1 MEFSKR
7 GTPGDLKIQNMKLL
21 LKHIRKKAP
30 VSRAELSEQC
40 SISKPTVSNLVEELL
55 NEGWLLEKQ
64 SEEASV
70 LGGRKPVYLY
80 FNHYAGFVVGI
91 DIGGTNT
98 VMALTDLNGNI
109 LAETTFPTQAYLNN
123 QLLDKID
130 QSLAVLVGE
139 SGVPIEKILG
149 VGIGAPGMTD
159 VKKGIVIDAPSLGWI
174 NYPLKKEAEAK
185 LKLPVY
191 IDNDVNVAV
200 LGESWLGAAKG
211 KNTILLVS
219 IGTGVGS
226 GIMIEGKLYRGITF
240 AAGEIGFM
248 VTDSQTMLETNDSF
262 KGYGFLDRRVGG
274 QGIVKRVKQMAEQH
288 PEHPYSI
295 SIPSVKKIFED
306 AIKGDEFAFS
316 CVEDVTLQLGIGL
329 SNAIS
334 LLNPEV
340 VLIGGGISK
349 SGHWFLPKVKEIVR
363 SLTPVQSEIK
373 LATLRD
379 RGGVLGAVSL
389 LLNEHESLLKM

>member
-7 GTPGDLKIQNMKLL
+7 GTPGELKVQNMKLL
-21 LKHIRKKAP
+21 LKHIRENAP
-30 VSRAELSEQC
+30 VSRAELSDQC

-55 NEGWLLEKQ
+55 NEGWIMEKQ
-64 SEEASV
+64 SKEASI

-80 FNHYAGFVVGI
+80 FNHHAAYAVGV

-98 VMALTDLNGNI
+98 MMVLTDLSGMI
-109 LAETTFPTQAYLNN
+109 LAETTFPTQIHLNER
-123 QLLDKID
+123 LLDKID
-130 QSLAVLVGE
+130 YSLASLLRE
-139 SGVPIEKILG
+139 TGVPTEKILG

-159 VKKGIVIDAPSLGWI
+159 VKNGVVIDAPSLGWI
-174 NYPLKKEAEAK
+174 NYPLKAEAEMK

-191 IDNDVNVAV
+191 LDNDVNVAV

-226 GIMIEGKLYRGITF
+226 GIMIDGKLYRGNSF

-274 QGIVKRVKQMAEQH
+274 QGIVKRMMKIAE
-288 PEHPYSI
+288 PYKEHPYANSP
-295 SIPSVKKIFED
+295 PSVKEIFED
-306 AIKGDEFAFS
+306 AMQGDELALS
-316 CVEDVTLQLGIGL
+316 CVEDVILQLGIGL

-340 VLIGGGISK
+340 VLLGGGISN
-349 SGHWFLPKVKEIVR
+349 SGHWFLPRVEEIVK
-363 SLTPVQSEIK
+363 SLTPVQADIK
-373 LATLRD
+373 LATLGD

-389 LLNEHESLLKM
+389 LLNEHESILKM